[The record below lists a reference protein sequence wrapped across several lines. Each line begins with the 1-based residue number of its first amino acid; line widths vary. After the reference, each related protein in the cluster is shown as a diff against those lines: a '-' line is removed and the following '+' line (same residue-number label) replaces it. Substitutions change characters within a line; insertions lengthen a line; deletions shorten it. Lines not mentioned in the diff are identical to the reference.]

1 MCPPAGI
8 EAGYSG
14 NRLRGKPRAV
24 GLAEDERLLV
34 LVVVGVETACRA
46 VARRGAR
53 HRQDRCGCSDR
64 RGVGQAG
71 YFRAL
76 APRAVDIGGDERL
89 RVVVGV
95 GVEPA
100 GQAVAEG
107 PAGDRVDLRRVARI
121 ELLYAGDQLR
131 WRVERGGDESL
142 IGGADGCGQPDRALS
157 ERRAQRHRGDPG
169 FQSAGDDVSGEADGL
184 YAVPDIVDAGA
195 DPGTLV
201 ARGVMVEPANGT
213 VIRNRACQRGD
224 QRLARAEVRYPATR
238 QLDRLPPGAT
248 VLGDDERL
256 PVLSG
261 VRVMPAGAA
270 VTRRRA
276 RQRVDPDRA
285 VTRLQRGQ
293 INLVCVAP
301 MACWRTDLRR
311 DC

>member
-1 MCPPAGI
+1 MCPAAGV
-8 EAGYSG
+8 EAGYAG
-14 NRLRGKPRAV
+14 DRLRGKPRAV

-34 LVVVGVETACRA
+34 LVLVGVEAAGRA

-53 HRQDRCGCSDR
+53 HRQDRRGCSDR
-64 RGVGQAG
+64 GGVAQAG
-71 YFRAL
+71 HLRAL
-76 APRAVDIGGDERL
+76 APGAVDIGRDERV

-95 GVEPA
+95 GVEA
-100 GQAVAEG
+100 ARQTVAKG
-107 PAGDRVDLRRVARI
+107 PAGDRVGLRRVARI

-131 WRVERGGDESL
+131 WRAERGGDESL
-142 IGGADGCGQPDRALS
+142 IEGADGCGQPDRALS
-157 ERRAQRHRGDPG
+157 ERSAQRHRGDPG
-169 FQSAGDDVSGEADGL
+169 FQPAGDDVSGEADGL
-184 YAVPDIVDAGA
+184 HAAPDIVEAGA

-213 VIRNRACQRGD
+213 VIRNRACQRRD

-238 QLDRLPPGAT
+238 QLDGLPPGAT

-276 RQRVDPDRA
+276 RQRVDSNRA
-285 VTRLQRGQ
+285 LTRLQRGHVD
-293 INLVCVAP
+293 LACVTP
-301 MACWRTDLRR
+301 MAGWRSDLRR